1 VAALADAATANAEVM
16 EEELLHHQVR
26 AQRAKCRLTRRGTIL
41 LVRLCCW
48 FLFDYGVVEGVVLM
62 PEDQC
67 SCLRISSLRSLACL
81 WLTSAPLTP
90 PPQPRQ
96 EERAAENSEAVAA
109 ASAISLPPSGAEGTQ
124 PSASSTWRG
133 PAEEEE
139 TSEAASSGSAAAAGS
154 PPAPRTPLVQPLPPA
169 LPDVVD
175 ALAPL
180 RDFASE
186 VASGVGGEHAGVSGS
201 AARWNS
207 LRQGFTPAPQPL
219 LPHATTHMFL

>member
-1 VAALADAATANAEVM
+1 MAALADAATANAEVM

-41 LVRLCCW
+41 LCDCVAGFYLIMELW
-48 FLFDYGVVEGVVLM
+48 KGL
-62 PEDQC
+62 C

-96 EERAAENSEAVAA
+96 EERAAENNEAVAA

-124 PSASSTWRG
+124 PSASSTWRAQ
-133 PAEEEE
+133 AEEEE
-139 TSEAASSGSAAAAGS
+139 ALEAASSGSAAAAGS

-169 LPDVVD
+169 PPDVVE

-207 LRQGFTPAPQPL
+207 LRQGYTPAPQPL
-219 LPHATTHMFL
+219 LPHATTHIFL